1 MIGAR
6 RKKQIAIEVLEQR
19 LQSEGVLNYNLS
31 TEDIERS
38 PMRNYF
44 RGKTVFLTG
53 GTGFLGQLLL
63 EKLLRCEVHMV
74 YLLARTKKNKTSH
87 ERLDELFEQ
96 TQFAKLRREYPNYR
110 NHVSIIEGDMS
121 IIGLGISD
129 THRQLLAETVEIV
142 LHAAAEV
149 RFNDSLHKLVT
160 INLRGTRQML
170 QLAESFKKL
179 QVFHYVSTAFSNCKP
194 NCQVVKEDFC
204 EPPLEPDI
212 LIAYAEKFN
221 NTATDLDIF
230 DTITARMIGEWP
242 NTYTFSKCLSEELVR
257 RSAAKFPTCVSRP
270 SIVISTNREPI
281 PGWINN
287 VYGITGGIFALAA
300 GLSRLLP
307 IYPHKH
313 IDIICADFTINAILA
328 ATWSLHQDVVAHK
341 NLINSTNALKEQST
355 VAAITEVSTNAP
367 SPKVFAIVSSTYLPV
382 QAMTT
387 ETLSH
392 YLSNPLERHL
402 WVLCPN
408 LVGNKLLFRYL
419 SIYYHL
425 IGTLCLDLGLKI
437 LRRKERILPW
447 VRKTQVFL
455 NAVAY
460 FIHYEWIFE
469 NTNMRA
475 VWDRMDPIDHK
486 IFLCDTRLFDYNK
499 WCYTYMQG
507 MKYFI
512 CDDQLENPKSAAVSY
527 RRRQMVHSVF
537 KYIFYVS
544 QAVLIYAVIRGFG
557 LHEVFMKLIS
567 IRFGFGNSPTNV
579 T

>member
-1 MIGAR
+1 
-6 RKKQIAIEVLEQR
+6 
-19 LQSEGVLNYNLS
+19 
-31 TEDIERS
+31 
-38 PMRNYF
+38 
-44 RGKTVFLTG
+44 
-53 GTGFLGQLLL
+53 
-63 EKLLRCEVHMV
+63 
-74 YLLARTKKNKTSH
+74 
-87 ERLDELFEQ
+87 
-96 TQFAKLRREYPNYR
+96 
-110 NHVSIIEGDMS
+110 
-121 IIGLGISD
+121 
-129 THRQLLAETVEIV
+129 
-142 LHAAAEV
+142 
-149 RFNDSLHKLVT
+149 
-160 INLRGTRQML
+160 
-170 QLAESFKKL
+170 
-179 QVFHYVSTAFSNCKP
+179 
-194 NCQVVKEDFC
+194 
-204 EPPLEPDI
+204 
-212 LIAYAEKFN
+212 
-221 NTATDLDIF
+221 
-230 DTITARMIGEWP
+230 MIGEWP

-341 NLINSTNALKEQST
+341 NLISSTNALEEQST

-437 LRRKERILPW
+437 LRRKER
-447 VRKTQVFL
+447 
-455 NAVAY
+455 
-460 FIHYEWIFE
+460 
-469 NTNMRA
+469 
-475 VWDRMDPIDHK
+475 
-486 IFLCDTRLFDYNK
+486 
-499 WCYTYMQG
+499 
-507 MKYFI
+507 
-512 CDDQLENPKSAAVSY
+512 
-527 RRRQMVHSVF
+527 
-537 KYIFYVS
+537 
-544 QAVLIYAVIRGFG
+544 
-557 LHEVFMKLIS
+557 
-567 IRFGFGNSPTNV
+567 
-579 T
+579 

>member
-1 MIGAR
+1 MGIFKR
-6 RKKQIAIEVLEQR
+6 NTKIDIDVLEKR
-19 LQSEGVLNYNLS
+19 LHCDGVLNYDLS
-31 TEDIERS
+31 TEEIERS

-44 RGKTVFLTG
+44 KGKTILLTG

-63 EKLLRCEVHMV
+63 EKLLRCEVLMI
-74 YLLARTKKNKTSH
+74 YLLARTKKNKSSH
-87 ERLDELFEQ
+87 ERLNDLFEQ
-96 TQFAKLRREYPNYR
+96 TQFAKLRRDYPNYR
-110 NHVSIIEGDMS
+110 AHVSIIEGDMS
-121 IIGLGISD
+121 LIGLGISD
-129 THRQLLAETVEIV
+129 THRELLAETVELV

-179 QVFHYVSTAFSNCKP
+179 EIFHYVSTAYSYCKP
-194 NCQVVKEDFC
+194 NCQVVKEDFG

-212 LIAYAEKFN
+212 LIAYAEKCI
-221 NTATDLDIF
+221 NTETDLDVF

-281 PGWINN
+281 AGWINN

-307 IYPHKH
+307 IYPHKN
-313 IDIICADFTINAILA
+313 IDIVCADFTINAILA

-341 NLINSTNALKEQST
+341 NLILEGNSTVD
-355 VAAITEVSTNAP
+355 VAERSPNAP
-367 SPKVFAIVSSTYLPV
+367 SPKVYAIVSSTYIPV
-382 QAMTT
+382 QTVVT
-387 ETLSH
+387 ETLAH
-392 YLSNPLERHL
+392 YLKNPLERHL

-408 LVGNKLLFRYL
+408 LIGNKLLFRYL

-455 NAVAY
+455 TAVAY
-460 FIHYEWIFE
+460 FIQYEWIFE
-469 NTNMRA
+469 NGNMRD
-475 VWDRMDPIDHK
+475 VWDRMDPVDHK
-486 IFLCDTRLFDYNK
+486 IFLCDTRLFDYGK

-507 MKYFI
+507 MKHFI
-512 CDDQLENPKSAAVSY
+512 CDDPLENPRAAVVRY
-527 RRRQMVHSVF
+527 RRIQLVHAIF
-537 KYIFYVS
+537 KYLFYAS
-544 QAVLIYAVIRGFG
+544 QVLLTYAVIKGFG
-557 LHEVFMKLIS
+557 LDGAFMRLIS
-567 IRFGFGNSPTNV
+567 IRCALGNTSPTHI
-579 T
+579 